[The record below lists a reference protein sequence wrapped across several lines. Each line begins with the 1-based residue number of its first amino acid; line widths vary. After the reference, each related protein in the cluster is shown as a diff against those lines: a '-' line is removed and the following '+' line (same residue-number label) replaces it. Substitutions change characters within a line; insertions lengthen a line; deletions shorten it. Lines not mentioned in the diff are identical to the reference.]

1 VPGLRGSGA
10 GILFVWPVATDLC
23 LQYLSARL
31 CGVARTH
38 QVSREGCS
46 MTKQRGPTG
55 RFAKAAPADTA
66 DPSVTFGRNRAAAE
80 QTIAALQSVG
90 RLEVIDSARVA
101 TFRTLADAVDADPV
115 NASLWREYRAAE
127 HTLREVTDDVDDE
140 LTQILGRLSTPLGD
154 ETDAG
159 APNPRAKGRRSS

>member
-1 VPGLRGSGA
+1 MVNA
-10 GILFVWPVATDLC
+10 PVAEGFGRD
-23 LQYLSARL
+23 
-31 CGVARTH
+31 GETH
-38 QVSREGCS
+38 SVRNPVTAEFLPTTQ

-66 DPSVTFGRNRAAAE
+66 DPSVTFGRNRDAAE